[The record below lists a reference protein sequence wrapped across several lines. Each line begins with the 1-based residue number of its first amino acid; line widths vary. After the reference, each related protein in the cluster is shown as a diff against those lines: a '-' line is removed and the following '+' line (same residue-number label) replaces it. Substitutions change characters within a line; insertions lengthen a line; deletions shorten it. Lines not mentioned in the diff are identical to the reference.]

1 MAKLC
6 KVLAVIILI
15 SGIVNSIFLAIT
27 PYGIFNI
34 ASVLAECLTY
44 IATFALLYGFG
55 TLLDHARRI
64 DQNISR
70 LVDGQTEKKET
81 TGTVP
86 ASTASAPAQSQEAD
100 PDKYWICPYCGYKNE
115 NLPGSTKC
123 KICNVSRGIKKLENQ
138 RK

>member
-70 LVDGQTEKKET
+70 LVDGQTEKKEPRAPCPPVPPAHPRKARKPT
-81 TGTVP
+81 PINTGS
-86 ASTASAPAQSQEAD
+86 ARTAD
-100 PDKYWICPYCGYKNE
+100 IKMRICPAAPSARSATS
-115 NLPGSTKC
+115 PG
-123 KICNVSRGIKKLENQ
+123 G
-138 RK
+138 